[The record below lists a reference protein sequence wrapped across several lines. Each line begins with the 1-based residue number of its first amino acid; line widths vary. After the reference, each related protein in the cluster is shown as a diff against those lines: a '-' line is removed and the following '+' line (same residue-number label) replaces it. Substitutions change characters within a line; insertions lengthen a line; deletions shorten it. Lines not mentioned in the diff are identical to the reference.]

1 MAIGAAMET
10 TMTLTIV
17 TTRQRPDLASVTGT
31 WRWQAFFGDGDTS
44 LAEMLAFEARCAA
57 SRDLMPTVLL
67 EDDQPIGMAALCLGD
82 LDDRPDLNPWLAGL
96 YVAPGHRGKGHG
108 RRLIDAL
115 EALAR
120 QAAIPRLFLYTAS
133 AVGLYTKAGWT
144 VVETFAK
151 HGEVFSIM
159 EKHL

>member
-1 MAIGAAMET
+1 
-10 TMTLTIV
+10 MTLTIV

-57 SRDLMPTVLL
+57 SRELMPTVLVLL
-67 EDDQPIGMAALCLGD
+67 EDDQPIGMAALCLDD